1 MGCDLGEGGKTLVSG
16 LLSETD
22 VSLPTT
28 IPSTVWYF
36 TNSLLHEKHVFYF
49 GFLTVNLCVLS
60 HKCMMCIE

>member
-1 MGCDLGEGGKTLVSG
+1 MGCDLGEGEKTLVSG

-22 VSLPTT
+22 VSLPTA
-28 IPSTVWYF
+28 IRSTAWYF

-60 HKCMMCIE
+60 HTSA